1 MILSLNGIIA
11 GRGVIPSTLSNGLVS
26 VYKAESNAND
36 SFGTNNGT
44 PMGGLTYSA
53 GKNGNAFDFNRSTAY
68 VDMGDVMDVGTS
80 SWTYSMW
87 FKPTEAF
94 LTSVLF
100 SKTIAAGVR
109 GRVFGYIDNYKL
121 TFAFDADATN
131 VVTVESPSST
141 ININTWYHAVF
152 ILDRSDKL
160 KMYLNGSAVTLTT
173 TNGTNNLV
181 PYSATNYN
189 TNNPF
194 RIGAYTAADNVTP
207 STFYGGLLDEFNI
220 WNRALTQTEIT
231 ELYNVGIGKFYPY

>member
-11 GRGVIPSTLSNGLVS
+11 GRGTPPSSLLTNLLS
-26 VYKAESNAND
+26 VYKAENNAND
-36 SFGTNNGT
+36 SLGTNNGT
-44 PMGGLTYSA
+44 AQGGLTYTT
-53 GKNGNAFDFNRSTAY
+53 GKSGNAFNFNRSTAY
-68 VDMGDVMDVGTS
+68 VDMGDVMDIGTS

-87 FKPTEAF
+87 FKTTESF
-94 LTSVLF
+94 FTSTLF

-109 GRVFGYIDNYKL
+109 GRVYGYIGNYKL
-121 TFAFDADATN
+121 TFVFDADATN
-131 VVTVESPSST
+131 IVTVESPSST
-141 ININTWYHAVF
+141 INTSTWYHAVF

-173 TNGTNNLV
+173 TNGTNNLT

-194 RIGAYTAADNVTP
+194 RIGAYTDADNVTP
-207 STFYGGLLDEFNI
+207 SSFYGGLLDELNI

-231 ELYNVGIGKFYPY
+231 ELYNAGTGKFYPY